1 MASLETATID
11 DAGTQLAFIDSG
23 APPAETYTTLIIVH
37 GHTYHAQ
44 NFSRL
49 LPIAKQ
55 HNLRVIALNRRDY
68 VGSTPYSKS
77 ELAIINSND
86 DRAFPAF
93 LQARGLEIA
102 RFLVWVIKE
111 KNIPRANADGKEGGL
126 AVLGWSLGNLIT
138 MAFMRYLK
146 TYPSEIVETIR
157 PYLRTFYIYECGA
170 GTLGYPSP
178 EGGYHPLNDT
188 TIPPRMRGIVFGN
201 WVSSY
206 YRHPYYSS
214 PSSSDNGKPD
224 RTISSLR
231 VRAPERDEVYKP
243 STLDSIAPADLIK
256 CVDPVPPIRSEQPF
270 MGTISR
276 SIMYEHTLGV
286 LLLDYAKA
294 QPEDPEAQANI
305 ERDDVILPDV
315 KVRVIYGDASIWSI
329 TWNTWQLEK
338 DLEKWRRGGRKIRD
352 VRFLLVEGANHFL
365 HWDDP
370 ELFLKTVKNGLV
382 S

>member
-1 MASLETATID
+1 MASFETATID

-49 LPIAKQ
+49 LPFAKQ

-68 VGSTPYSKS
+68 VGSTPYCES
-77 ELAIINSND
+77 ELAIINSNND
-86 DRAFPAF
+86 DAFPAF
-93 LQARGLEIA
+93 LRARGLEIA
-102 RFLVWVIKE
+102 RFLVWVIRE
-111 KNIPRANADGKEGGL
+111 KNIPRASSSADGREGGL

-146 TYPSEIVETIR
+146 SYPSEVVEAIR

-178 EGGYHPLNDT
+178 EGGYHPLNDS

-206 YRHPYYSS
+206 YKHPYYSS
-214 PSSSDNGKPD
+214 PSSSPSSDGKPD
-224 RTISSLR
+224 RTISSLH
-231 VRAPERDEVYKP
+231 VHAPEREQVYRP
-243 STLDSIAPADLIK
+243 STLDSIPPADLMK
-256 CVDPVPPIRSEQPF
+256 CVDPVPPVRSEQPF
-270 MGTISR
+270 MSTISR
-276 SIMYEHTLGV
+276 SIMYEQTLGV
-286 LLLDYAKA
+286 LLLDQAEA
-294 QPEDPEAQANI
+294 HHGDPKIQS
-305 ERDDVILPDV
+305 DDAILPDV
-315 KVRVIYGDASIWSI
+315 KIRVIYGDASIWSI
-329 TWNTWQLEK
+329 TWNTWELEK
-338 DLEKWRRGGRKIRD
+338 DLEKWRGEGRKVRD

-370 ELFLKTVKNGLV
+370 ELFLKTVKDGLV
-382 S
+382 